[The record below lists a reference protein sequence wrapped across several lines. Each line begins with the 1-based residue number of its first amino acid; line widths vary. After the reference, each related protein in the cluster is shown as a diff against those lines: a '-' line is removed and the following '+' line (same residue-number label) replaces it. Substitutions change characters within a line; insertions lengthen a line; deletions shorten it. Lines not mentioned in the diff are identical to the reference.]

1 MRTSIKTLLA
11 TAGAVALAAGG
22 VVVTSASG
30 ISAPAHTYTIHL
42 TAVQT
47 NERDFFTGPHGS
59 PQPGDHL
66 VFQQRLFYDPQR
78 HQLAGT
84 ALITC
89 TFDFTNRTACT
100 ADAVLYHRGGLVVE
114 GLNGNTPTLSL
125 GILGGTQEFAD
136 AGGWAVVSGGGE
148 LVQSIA
154 LHIAN

>member
-30 ISAPAHTYTIHL
+30 ISAPAHTYTVHL

-47 NERDFFTGPHGS
+47 NERNFFTGPHGS
-59 PQPGDHL
+59 PQPGDHI
-66 VFQQRLFYDPQR
+66 VFQQRLFYDSER

-89 TFDFTNRTACT
+89 TFAFTNQDACT

-114 GLNGNTPTLSL
+114 GLSPNTPTFSL
-125 GILGGTQEFAD
+125 AIVGGTQEFAD
-136 AGGWAVVSGGGE
+136 SGGWAEVSGSGS
-148 LVQSIA
+148 VQTIV